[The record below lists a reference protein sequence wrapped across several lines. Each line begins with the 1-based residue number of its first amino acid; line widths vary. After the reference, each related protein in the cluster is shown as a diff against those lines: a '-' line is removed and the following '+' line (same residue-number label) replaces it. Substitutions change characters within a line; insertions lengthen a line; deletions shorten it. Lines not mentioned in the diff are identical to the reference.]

1 MLLSAF
7 SKAMGILYLIPNTL
21 GQSNIDNVLPSY
33 NISVAKN
40 LRHFIVENVRSARR
54 FLKMLDRD
62 IVIGDLS
69 FYELNRHTPPD
80 RIAEL
85 LLPIYEGHSMGIIS
99 EAGCPAIADPGADV
113 VAIAQRKN
121 IRVVPLVGAS
131 SIILSLMAS
140 GFNGQSFAF
149 VGYLPIDKKARIQRL
164 KQLESRASSE
174 RQTQIFIET
183 PYRNNQ
189 LVQDMVATLKP
200 DTLLCI
206 ASELTT
212 DTESV
217 KTLPIAEWAK
227 KQIDINKRNTIFL
240 IYR

>member
-1 MLLSAF
+1 
-7 SKAMGILYLIPNTL
+7 MGILYLIPNTL

-40 LRHFIVENVRSARR
+40 LRHFIVENIRSARR

-227 KQIDINKRNTIFL
+227 QQIDINKRNTIFL

>member
-1 MLLSAF
+1 
-7 SKAMGILYLIPNTL
+7 MGILYLIPNTL

-99 EAGCPAIADPGADV
+99 EAGCPAIADPGAAV

-164 KQLESRASSE
+164 KQLESRVSSE

-227 KQIDINKRNTIFL
+227 QQIDINKRNTIFL

>member
-1 MLLSAF
+1 
-7 SKAMGILYLIPNTL
+7 MGILYLIPNTL
-21 GQSNIDNVLPSY
+21 GQNNIDNVLPSY

-85 LLPIYEGHSMGIIS
+85 LLPIYEGHSIGIIS

-227 KQIDINKRNTIFL
+227 QQIDINKRNTIFL

>member
-1 MLLSAF
+1 
-7 SKAMGILYLIPNTL
+7 MGILYLIPNTL

-200 DTLLCI
+200 NTLLCI

-227 KQIDINKRNTIFL
+227 QQIDINKRNTLFL

>member
-1 MLLSAF
+1 
-7 SKAMGILYLIPNTL
+7 MGILYLIPNTL
-21 GQSNIDNVLPSY
+21 GQNNIDNVLPSY

-62 IVIGDLS
+62 IVIDDLS

-206 ASELTT
+206 ASELTI

-227 KQIDINKRNTIFL
+227 QQIDINKRNTIFL

>member
-1 MLLSAF
+1 
-7 SKAMGILYLIPNTL
+7 MGILYLIPNTL

-33 NISVAKN
+33 NISIAKN

-200 DTLLCI
+200 NTLLCI

-227 KQIDINKRNTIFL
+227 QQIDINKRNTIFL

>member
-1 MLLSAF
+1 
-7 SKAMGILYLIPNTL
+7 MGILYLIPNTL
-21 GQSNIDNVLPSY
+21 GQSNIDSVLPSY

-62 IVIGDLS
+62 IVIDDLS

-149 VGYLPIDKKARIQRL
+149 VGYLPIDKKARIKRL

-206 ASELTT
+206 ASELTA

-227 KQIDINKRNTIFL
+227 QQIDINKRNTIFL